1 MEDVNVIV
9 SSSSLVIESPL
20 SDEYLKKL
28 EKEAQQYRSDEHI
41 LERPYYTSGKESRR
55 TRRKLELRKKKG
67 RL

>member
-28 EKEAQQYRSDEHI
+28 EEEAQQYRSDEHI
-41 LERPYYTSGKESRR
+41 LERPYYTSG
-55 TRRKLELRKKKG
+55 
-67 RL
+67 

>member
-28 EKEAQQYRSDEHI
+28 EEEAKQYRSDEHI
-41 LERPYYTSGKESRR
+41 LERPYYTSGKERRR
-55 TRRKLELRKKKG
+55 TRRMLELRKKKG